1 MCPTKQSQTPSPG
14 PPSSEEGAAEGDTG
28 GGGDAH
34 DEDKTKT
41 GQRGGRSG
49 ALQPVEET
57 SDEDVGCLSRVSGS
71 LTLSLEDFFEQH
83 GRRVA
88 AWPGVVVLCCLAL
101 TFLSAAG
108 FLFFTKE
115 LRPFR
120 LWLPQE
126 SEFIK
131 VLDWQVHNFP
141 SNYRRHLAVWEAD
154 NVLEAEVVQEMWRLH
169 VRVSVV
175 TAGPNHTTWPQLCAR
190 VPTMPGSDPA
200 PDDYD
205 YEDFDYG
212 VLGGRRRRRQ
222 AGQVGVPVPRED
234 LSLSLP
240 REQYCDSL
248 SMLPKACLETGLLE
262 VWGHDE
268 EAIMALTDQQ
278 VIDDVNAAH
287 LSLVFGYQFNVTRY
301 LGSVTRNA
309 SGHVVAAAAA
319 TQVWVS
325 ALDQAAVAA
334 GEVVVDQGNGELVDA
349 AGFAWEQAWV
359 ETVLNTSARLPAG
372 VRVFAQAASSF
383 GKVSDDNIW
392 GDVKWLVVGMV
403 AMSVFV
409 NGTLGRRN
417 LVQQRPLLAGLG
429 LLSVYQAVVISYG
442 LCSLLGVPY
451 CPVNSILPILLLGL
465 GVDDMFVIMAAW
477 EAEGGKDL
485 SRRAGRAMRH
495 AGVAITVTSL
505 TDVTAF
511 AVGATT
517 ALPALRSFCLYA
529 SVGIL
534 SVYVMQATFFLAW
547 LVKDEQRLEANKN
560 GLLWCVTHH
569 DWSPR
574 PCSQWDLLAATFRQW
589 SRLLLSTPC
598 RVFVLFFSGGL
609 LACSAW
615 ASTNLHQEFDP
626 SWFIPSSSYLYDTF
640 RVTGLHFPEAGE
652 QGYVYFANVS
662 LPEDLPEL
670 NRFVDALVES
680 QVVTEVNAWFTT
692 LMDYMAMQSKFDN
705 TTLTYAVLQDTLSL
719 FLQSSSGASYRQDF
733 TIDGALDCRRP
744 APPIISFRI
753 GITHRPA
760 QSPAAQAAALSTIQ
774 SLVSA
779 VPVGGYRAAWAQA
792 YCIWE
797 TNQVVGTELLRN
809 VLAAGVVVGVVT
821 LVLLASAPAALL
833 VLAAVA
839 ATVTGVTGVMWA
851 WGLTIDT
858 VSCIAIVLSIGL
870 SVDYAAHVAHAFLA
884 ARQAGGR
891 KARARA
897 ALEGV
902 GPAVLLGGLSTML
915 SFVVLVASTSHVFIT
930 FFKVF
935 TAASAFGLY
944 YGLVLLPV
952 ILSFIGPPAYPA
964 PACPDKGAAHHH
976 TNDAFTPDTP
986 SDRAVSH
993 A

>member
-1 MCPTKQSQTPSPG
+1 M
-14 PPSSEEGAAEGDTG
+14 
-28 GGGDAH
+28 
-34 DEDKTKT
+34 
-41 GQRGGRSG
+41 
-49 ALQPVEET
+49 
-57 SDEDVGCLSRVSGS
+57 
-71 LTLSLEDFFEQH
+71 
-83 GRRVA
+83 
-88 AWPGVVVLCCLAL
+88 
-101 TFLSAAG
+101 
-108 FLFFTKE
+108 
-115 LRPFR
+115 
-120 LWLPQE
+120 
-126 SEFIK
+126 
-131 VLDWQVHNFP
+131 LDWQVHNFP
-141 SNYRRHLAVWEAD
+141 SDYRRHLAVWEAD
-154 NVLEAEVVQEMWRLH
+154 NVLEADVVREMWRLH
-169 VRVSVV
+169 VRVSELTV
-175 TAGPNHTTWPQLCAR
+175 GPNRTTWSRLCAR
-190 VPTMPGSDPA
+190 VPTMPSSEPT

-212 VLGGRRRRRQ
+212 VLGGRRRRQ
-222 AGQVGVPVPRED
+222 AGPVAVPVPVPQED

-248 SMLPKACLETGLLE
+248 SLLPKACLETGLLE
-262 VWGHDE
+262 VWGYDE

-278 VIDDVNAAH
+278 VIDDVNEAH
-287 LSLVFGYQFNVTRY
+287 LSQVFGYQFNVTRY
-301 LGSVTRNA
+301 LGSITRDA
-309 SGHVVAAAAA
+309 SGRVVAAAAA

-359 ETVLNTSARLPAG
+359 ESVLNTSSRLPTG
-372 VRVFAQAASSF
+372 VKVFAQAASSF

-417 LVQQRPLLAGLG
+417 LVQQRPVLAVLG
-429 LLSVYQAVVISYG
+429 LLSVFQAIVVSYG

-485 SRRAGRAMRH
+485 PQRAGRAMRH

-517 ALPALRSFCLYA
+517 VLPALRSFCLYA

-534 SVYVMQATFFLAW
+534 TVYVMQSTFFLSW
-547 LVKDEQRLEANKN
+547 LVKDERRLQANKN
-560 GLLWCVTHH
+560 GLVWCVTHH

-574 PCSQWDLLAATFRQW
+574 SCSQRDLLPATFRLW
-589 SRLLLSTPC
+589 GRLLLSTPC
-598 RVFVLFFSGGL
+598 RVLVVFFSGGL
-609 LACSAW
+609 LASSVW

-626 SWFIPSSSYLYDTF
+626 TWFIPTSSYLHDTL
-640 RVTGLHFPEAGE
+640 RATSLHFPEVGE
-652 QGYVYFANVS
+652 QGYIYFANVS

-670 NRFVDALVES
+670 NRLADALVES
-680 QVVTEVNAWFTT
+680 RVVTEVNAWFTT
-692 LMDYMAMQSKFDN
+692 LMDYMAMQSKFEN

-733 TIDGALDCRRP
+733 AIDGALDCRRP

-760 QSPAAQAAALSTIQ
+760 QSPAAQAAALSTIK
-774 SLVSA
+774 SLVSS

-797 TNQVVGTELLRN
+797 TNQVVGIELLRN
-809 VLAAGVVVGVVT
+809 VLVAGVVVGVVT
-821 LVLLASAPAALL
+821 LVLLASAPAAFL

-839 ATVTGVTGVMWA
+839 ATVVGVTGVMWV

-884 ARQAGGR
+884 ARKAGGR

-964 PACPDKGAAHHH
+964 PACPPDEGSIHHH
-976 TNDAFTPDTP
+976 TNDAFTPDPP
-986 SDRAVSH
+986 SDPAVQH